1 MEEVLFG
8 RESAERGVEPGLF
21 ERAHTGILFFDEVAD
36 MPVGTQSK
44 ILRVLVDQS
53 FQRVGGA
60 NTVRVDV
67 RVLSASTRDL
77 AREVQAGRFRTEL
90 FHRLNVVPV
99 AVPGLEARR
108 EDIPELAQTFL
119 DELTATQ
126 GLPAR
131 RLSPEAE
138 AQLQTMRWPGNVRQ
152 LRNTLE
158 RALILGSGQ
167 GPIEPEELVLDLPAN
182 GAAANGMLGSAFA
195 GLALREAREMF
206 EREYLVAQINR
217 FGGNISRTASF
228 VGMERSA
235 LHRKLKSLN
244 VIPAGRSERSE
255 DAAVHA

>member
-1 MEEVLFG
+1 M
-8 RESAERGVEPGLF
+8 
-21 ERAHTGILFFDEVAD
+21 
-36 MPVGTQSK
+36 
-44 ILRVLVDQS
+44 
-53 FQRVGGA
+53 
-60 NTVRVDV
+60 RVDV
-67 RVLSASTRDL
+67 RVISATTRDL

-108 EDIPELAQTFL
+108 EDIPELSRTFL
-119 DELTATQ
+119 DELNATQ
-126 GLPAR
+126 GLPPR
-131 RLSPEAE
+131 SLSPEAE

-158 RALILGSGQ
+158 RALILGPDH
-167 GPIEPEELVLDLPAN
+167 GPIEPEELVLELPAN
-182 GAAANGMLGSAFA
+182 GAASTACSAPPSPA
-195 GLALREAREMF
+195 WRLREAREMF

-244 VIPAGRSERSE
+244 VIPASRSERGE
-255 DAAVHA
+255 EAELHA